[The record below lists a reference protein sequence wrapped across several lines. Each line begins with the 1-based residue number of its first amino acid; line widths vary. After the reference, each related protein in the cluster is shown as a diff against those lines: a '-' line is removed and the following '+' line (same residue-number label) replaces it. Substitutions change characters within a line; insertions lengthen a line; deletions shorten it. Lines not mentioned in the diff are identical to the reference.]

1 MEIAYVAIA
10 VNDTA
15 AVESAFEQ
23 HLRLARADVDFRGAR
38 IPAFQVGRT
47 RIVVLQQGSPVLDG
61 DDVKAGVHHVA
72 IACPD
77 PLAAAQASGLCREA
91 PTMLESFDGGR
102 RTFVPPPAT
111 NGLLLGY
118 ATPLRPCQPTSEVT
132 ERIDHLGIVTGDN
145 DASKAVFC
153 DRLGLELESFQTD
166 VEADLALET
175 FTSNKYGVVY
185 HSRPPRPRAG
195 VNSIFVSL
203 GDLEL
208 EFLQAFDPG
217 QGLPG
222 YKPEGPG
229 HTRQDSNAIA
239 RFLASRG
246 PGLAHIA
253 FKVRDINAVLAAF
266 GRDGRRLLD
275 TVGRPGGRRSLIGFV
290 HPAAMGGVLI
300 HFVQRREI

>member
-1 MEIAYVAIA
+1 MEIAYVAIV
-10 VNDTA
+10 VNDTS
-15 AVESAFEQ
+15 AVESAFSQ
-23 HLRLARADVDFRGAR
+23 HLQLARADVEFEGAR
-38 IPAFQVGRT
+38 LPAFQAGRT
-47 RIVVLQQGSPVLDG
+47 RIVVLAQGSPALAE
-61 DDVKAGVHHVA
+61 DVKTGVHHVA
-72 IACPD
+72 IASTD
-77 PLAAAQASGLCREA
+77 PLAAAKASGLCHGA
-91 PTMLESFDGGR
+91 PTVLASFDGGQR
-102 RTFVPPPAT
+102 VLVPPAAT

-118 ATPLRPCQPTSEVT
+118 ATPLRPCQPVTEIT

-153 DRLGLELESFQTD
+153 DRLGLDLESFQTD
-166 VEADLALET
+166 VEAELALET

-195 VNSIFVSL
+195 VNSVFVTL

-222 YKPEGPG
+222 YRPEGPG

-239 RFLASRG
+239 RFLAARG

-253 FKVRDINAVLAAF
+253 FKVRDINAVLGAF
-266 GRDGRRLLD
+266 ARDGRRLLD

-300 HFVQRREI
+300 HFVQRQEI